1 MLSGNQKGLQSYTF
15 KDIKMRISPWA
26 RGNRLADKTTK
37 QAAKGLGV
45 TSKAP
50 IKAFVLVELLELT
63 LDSSKYTEAK
73 NQQATAEGGKS
84 EGATA
89 SSRKSP
95 RASDSPTW
103 SIS

>member
-73 NQQATAEGGKS
+73 NQQATAEGAMKTEKG
-84 EGATA
+84 
-89 SSRKSP
+89 
-95 RASDSPTW
+95 W
-103 SIS
+103 